1 MAKKIEKPLVVDTK
15 RKQAEGAVKKLE
27 RDIAIAEL
35 DKLSGSDVSKMAK
48 IDQDKLIIIIGQMLG
63 LVDDKGVV
71 K

>member
-27 RDIAIAEL
+27 RGIAIAEL